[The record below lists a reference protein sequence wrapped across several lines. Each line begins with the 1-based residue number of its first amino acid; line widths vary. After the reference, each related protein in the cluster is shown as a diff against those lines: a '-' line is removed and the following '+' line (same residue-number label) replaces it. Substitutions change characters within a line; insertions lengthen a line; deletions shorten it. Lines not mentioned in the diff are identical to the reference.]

1 MTYAKNTT
9 TEERIKRE
17 YAPVI
22 GDYGWLVGVQ
32 KDATGRLVMKCPATV
47 KLVEGGR
54 VLLEHENGKTLGWT
68 NLRIEKSEDGYSDFF
83 YNLSGYWRCAVVD
96 CATIDEMEVAFPG
109 VKYGAETETS
119 ASINPEETYDRQAE
133 TRMRAFLQ
141 RQKEVFE
148 TRYECQAVRF
158 DEVTRNR
165 TMFKRETA
173 NGRVMLHKD
182 EPFVRLE

>member
-17 YAPVI
+17 YAPVV

-54 VLLEHENGKTLGWT
+54 VLLEHESGKTLGWI
-68 NLRIEKSEDGYSDFF
+68 NLHIEKDEDGYSDFF
-83 YNLSGYWRCAVVD
+83 YNLSGYWRCAMVD
-96 CATIDEMEVAFPG
+96 CATIDEIEVAFPG
-109 VKYGAETETS
+109 VKYGAETETR
-119 ASINPEETYDRQAE
+119 ASINPEETYNRQAE
-133 TRMRAFLQ
+133 MRVRAL
-141 RQKEVFE
+141 RRRTEETFE
-148 TRYECQAVRF
+148 ARYECQAVRF

-165 TMFKRETA
+165 TMYKRGTV
-173 NGRVMLHKD
+173 NGRVMHYKD
-182 EPFVRLE
+182 EPFLRLE